1 MTDKTLDC
9 TNLPCPQPVIRTKNE
24 LETRTDNQLTV
35 IVDNDAACANVTRFA
50 ESQGHAVQT
59 SEKEGLFYLRIQ
71 KGEDGPVSEP
81 PPISCDVEQKRNM
94 VIYITS
100 EFMGQGSDEL
110 GQILMNAYFET
121 ISHFATEISH
131 IMLINSGVKLAIEGS
146 EVLEQ
151 IRELEKM
158 DIEILVCGTCLN
170 FFKIKNQLGTGTV
183 SNMFTIL
190 EALAKTDRVLSP

>member
-1 MTDKTLDC
+1 MTDTILDC
-9 TNLPCPQPVIRTKNE
+9 TNLPCPQPVIRTKDE
-24 LETRTDNQLTV
+24 LEAMTDGQLTV

-59 SEKEGLFYLRIQ
+59 SEKENLFYLRIQ
-71 KGEDGPVSEP
+71 KGVDGPVSEP
-81 PPISCDVEQKRNM
+81 PSIECDVARKKNM

-100 EFMGQGSDEL
+100 EFMGQGSDKL

-131 IMLINSGVKLAIEGS
+131 IVLVNSGVKLAVEGS
-146 EVLEQ
+146 DVLGL

-158 DIEILVCGTCLN
+158 KVEILVCGTCLN
-170 FFKIKNQLGTGTV
+170 FFKIKDQMGAGTV

-190 EALAKTDRVLSP
+190 ETLAGTDKVLSP

>member
-1 MTDKTLDC
+1 MTDGH
-9 TNLPCPQPVIRTKNE
+9 
-24 LETRTDNQLTV
+24 LTV

-59 SEKEGLFYLRIQ
+59 SQKEGIFYLRIK
-71 KGEDGPVSEP
+71 KGKGGPISEP

-94 VIYITS
+94 IIYIKS

-131 IMLINSGVKLAIEGS
+131 IVLVNSGVKLATQGS
-146 EVLEQ
+146 EVLDQ

-170 FFKIKNQLGTGTV
+170 FFKIKDQLGTGTV

-190 EALAKTDRVLSP
+190 ETLAKTNRVLSP

>member
-9 TNLPCPQPVIRTKNE
+9 TNFPCPQPVIRTKDE
-24 LETRTDNQLTV
+24 LEAMTVDQLTV

-71 KGEDGPVSEP
+71 KGKDGPVPEP
-81 PPISCDVEQKRNM
+81 PHISCDVEQKKNM

-100 EFMGQGSDEL
+100 EFMGQGSDKL

-121 ISHFATEISH
+121 ISHFATKISH
-131 IMLINSGVKLAIEGS
+131 IILINSGVKLAVEGA

-158 DIEILVCGTCLN
+158 NIEILVCGTCLN
-170 FFKIKNQLGTGTV
+170 FFKIKDQLRAGTV

-190 EALAKTDRVLSP
+190 EALAKTNRVLSP